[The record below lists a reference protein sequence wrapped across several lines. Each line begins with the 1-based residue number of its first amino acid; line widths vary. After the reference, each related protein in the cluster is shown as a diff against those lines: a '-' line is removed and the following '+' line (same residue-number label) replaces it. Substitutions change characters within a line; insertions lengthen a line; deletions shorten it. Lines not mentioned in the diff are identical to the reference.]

1 MENNTAESALRF
13 NTRCVDANAM
23 KLSPVMKL
31 TGIYRHGCSSQG
43 SAATRDESGQKRQ
56 QAGIGG
62 ASESGHT
69 AENMGISANQWHR
82 GDGIRSGAPAVTS
95 VT

>member
-13 NTRCVDANAM
+13 NIRCVDANAM

-31 TGIYRHGCSSQG
+31 TGIYRHGWPSRG
-43 SAATRDESGQKRQ
+43 SAATRDESGRKRQ
-56 QAGIGG
+56 QTGIGD
-62 ASESGHT
+62 AFESGQT
-69 AENMGISANQWHR
+69 PENMGISANQR
-82 GDGIRSGAPAVTS
+82 QRSDSIRSRTTEVTY